1 MYKLSCT
8 CTLQSAV
15 PNWLELKKAEKSRS
29 TTQVSDRERMAKEL
43 GNLLDEPNEAEN
55 SDPFEW
61 WRSNQ
66 FRYSID
72 RAVVARLYLGI
83 PATSVASERIFSKCS
98 RVCSE
103 RRSVLSPAHVEQLV
117 FLSHNFRAY
126 E

>member
-8 CTLQSAV
+8 CTLQSAI

-43 GNLLDEPNEAEN
+43 GNFLDEPNEAEN

-66 FRYSID
+66 FKYPTV
-72 RAVVARLYLGI
+72 AVVARLYLGI
-83 PATSVASERIFSKCS
+83 PVTSVASERIFSKCS

-117 FLSHNFRAY
+117 FLSHNL
-126 E
+126 

>member
-15 PNWLELKKAEKSRS
+15 PNWLGLKKAEKSRS

-43 GNLLDEPNEAEN
+43 GNFLDEPNEAEN

-66 FRYSID
+66 FRYPTV
-72 RAVVARLYLGI
+72 AVVARLYLGI

-117 FLSHNFRAY
+117 FLSHNL
-126 E
+126 

>member
-1 MYKLSCT
+1 M
-8 CTLQSAV
+8 
-15 PNWLELKKAEKSRS
+15 
-29 TTQVSDRERMAKEL
+29 SDRERMAKEL
-43 GNLLDEPNEAEN
+43 GNFLDEPNEAEN

-66 FRYSID
+66 FRYPTV
-72 RAVVARLYLGI
+72 AVVVRLYLGI

-117 FLSHNFRAY
+117 FLSHNL
-126 E
+126 

>member
-43 GNLLDEPNEAEN
+43 DNFLDEPNETEN

-66 FRYSID
+66 FRYPTV
-72 RAVVARLYLGI
+72 AVVARLYLGI

-117 FLSHNFRAY
+117 FLSHNL
-126 E
+126 